1 VRQNDSQADINM
13 EVAADV
19 QMARWTD
26 IHIFS
31 FKMFL
36 GPDATKLMMALQ
48 GRIVCA
54 KCQQVHRGRTREH

>member
-1 VRQNDSQADINM
+1 M